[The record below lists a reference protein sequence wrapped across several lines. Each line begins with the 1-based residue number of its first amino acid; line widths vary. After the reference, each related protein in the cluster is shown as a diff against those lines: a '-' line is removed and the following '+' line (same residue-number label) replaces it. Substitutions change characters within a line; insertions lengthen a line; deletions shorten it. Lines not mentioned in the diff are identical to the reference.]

1 MKRTGNLWDALISDD
16 NLSRAITVVNRG
28 HHWLK
33 NHKPNRCT
41 AWVEETFGERRKELR
56 KIIENGFTPKPP
68 KISKRWDASA
78 QKWREISE
86 PVLWP
91 DQYVHHAL
99 IQVLEPTMMR
109 GMDPF
114 CCGSIKGRGVHYGMR
129 AMKGW
134 MKKDIKGTKYCLTMD
149 IRHFYQSLQPEIV
162 MARMRQLVKDRRVL
176 DLVERVT
183 RDGILIGAYTSQW
196 FANTTLQP
204 LDHLIREGGFGVTH
218 YLRYMDNFTIF
229 GRNKRKLRKLV
240 ARVRE
245 WLAEH
250 GLAIKSDWQIF
261 PTASRMPSAL
271 GYRYGRGFTLPRK
284 RNLLRMKRGLS
295 RYRKRREKGEGC
307 SFRIAS
313 GLISRLGTLQH
324 CNSFRLYQRLYKG
337 ERLLKQLKVY
347 IRLYNNGGLETWSMY
362 LARRARSK
370 FSRPKATPIVT

>member
-109 GMDPF
+109 GMDRF

-284 RNLLRMKRGLS
+284 RNLLRMKRGIR
-295 RYRKRREKGEGC
+295 RYHARREQRKGC
-307 SFRIAS
+307 SFRVAAA
-313 GLISRLGTLQH
+313 LISRLGTLQH
-324 CNSFRLYQRLYKG
+324 CNSYRLYKQLYKG
-337 ERLLKQLKVY
+337 ERLLRQLKAY
-347 IRLYNNGGLETWSMY
+347 IRLYNNRGLETWSMY

-370 FSRPKATPIVT
+370 FSKPKAIPTPT